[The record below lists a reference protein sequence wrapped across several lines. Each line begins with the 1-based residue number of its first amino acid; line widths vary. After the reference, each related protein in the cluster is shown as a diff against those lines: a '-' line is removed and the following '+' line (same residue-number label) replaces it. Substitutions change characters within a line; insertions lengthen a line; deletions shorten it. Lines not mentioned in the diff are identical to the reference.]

1 MCVFNKIQ
9 MKNIFKIVVV
19 FALLF
24 SVNSIAQQTPEY
36 TFWRQN
42 MSLINPAYVGSTEKT
57 EINVISY
64 KDQFNGI
71 YGGPQTQSIAAQ
83 GSLGNNLGLGLE
95 VVSDRVFIQEETNI
109 FANFSYKLNLNE
121 GKDLYLGLKAGGS
134 FFNVD
139 FTRLETSDPI
149 NQGTVDRFNFNF
161 GLGAY
166 YKASNYFVSLSAP
179 RILKADRFEDID
191 GIAQEAT
198 DATLV
203 MLGGGYFY
211 DLNENIQLIPAI
223 MLRYIDGAPFGLDFN
238 FNARFYDKFELGGGY
253 RLNDSFSVMASFEVV
268 KLVDL
273 GFAYDFAISDFKDQ
287 TSGGPEFLLRVKF

>member
-1 MCVFNKIQ
+1 MKKIY
-9 MKNIFKIVVV
+9 KLVGVL
-19 FALLF
+19 ALLF
-24 SVNSIAQQTPEY
+24 SINSVAQQTPEY

-64 KDQFNGI
+64 KDQFNGV
-71 YGGPQTQSIAAQ
+71 YGGPQTQSLAAQ

-95 VVSDRVFIQEETNI
+95 IVSDRVFIQEETNV
-109 FANFSYKLNLNE
+109 FANFSYKLTLSE

-139 FTRLETSDPI
+139 FTRLQTQDPI
-149 NQGTVDRFNFNF
+149 NQGKVSRFNVNF

-166 YKASNYFVSLSAP
+166 YKTSNYFVSLSAP
-179 RILKADRFEDID
+179 RILKADRYEEID
-191 GIAQEAT
+191 GFSQEAT

-203 MLGGGYFY
+203 MFGGGYFY

-223 MLRYIDGAPFGLDFN
+223 MSRYIDGAPFGLDFN

-253 RLNDSFSVMASFEVV
+253 RLNDSFSAMASFEVA